1 MRLLCYIIVVSFAMS
16 CKREKMIGFRLEFS
30 KIGTIIYQDNEELY
44 YLDYKIGKEQVF
56 LSSDELSC
64 DTIKMSLTSY
74 EMEKI
79 NNAFLENKIYLFNH
93 NNNDVGDIIDEIHTD
108 ENLKKYTIITDRRKI
123 VVNYQNSS
131 QMSLINRDKTNRF
144 KLFHSVLDIIYSEKI
159 KNHFKNR

>member
-16 CKREKMIGFRLEFS
+16 CKREKMIGFQLEFS

-44 YLDYKIGKEQVF
+44 YLDYKIGKEQFF

-79 NNAFLENKIYLFNH
+79 NNAFSENKIYLFNH
-93 NNNDVGDIIDEIHTD
+93 
-108 ENLKKYTIITDRRKI
+108 
-123 VVNYQNSS
+123 
-131 QMSLINRDKTNRF
+131 F
-144 KLFHSVLDIIYSEKI
+144 A
-159 KNHFKNR
+159 